1 MDDMLENATDG
12 KMPISFVTSRHMVR
26 PVNVSHKETIKRKFE
41 RYGFLDHPLLVTKD
55 GCLWAGNHRYEVALE
70 LGISHVPMIIRTPQS
85 LDRAAL
91 EDNEASK
98 GALGNC
104 FVDVAELVWRKL
116 DSGMTQQ
123 AVGDELGMERG
134 EVAKLA
140 MLRKI
145 DPKAWAMIV
154 PVARSSGTNDAEGA
168 GTQNVPDGTF
178 SENLLRSIL
187 PLTADQQLD
196 LVTRLASGAIQKSQ
210 FKTQAEKFRARNEA
224 GAWIV
229 RELVGVDQA
238 LIDEALAEIAK
249 GVYDDEWVA
258 TDVAKKD
265 GKATPSKTGGAP
277 IKAGDAP
284 EKLANSAGLK
294 LSALA
299 KSMIDRHNKLHAITL
314 INGDFYVEI
323 EKIKS
328 GSINAVITDPP
339 YNISQNR
346 SYTRDDGSTIEKD
359 FGDWDKVDKSE
370 FLEMIDKWS
379 VEFFRIM
386 IPGAS
391 GFIFVGEDYIQSI
404 KDAFKATGFD
414 IRATFYWCRT
424 NPGASMQ
431 QTDFMPAMDFAI
443 QFSKPGAP
451 RTFNYPGDAAGVG
464 FNWRAFPICS
474 GDERIKK
481 PNGAQAKGESNT
493 LHPTQKPEAVI
504 RHLMDA
510 ITVSGDTVFDGFSGV
525 GTTAAVAKKS
535 GRRFIGFELD
545 PVYFTAAKV
554 RIA

>member
-1 MDDMLENATDG
+1 MNATATDG
-12 KMPISFVTSRHMVR
+12 KLPISFITSRHMVR
-26 PVNVSHKETIKRKFE
+26 PVNLGHLASIRAKVEK
-41 RYGFLDHPLLVTKD
+41 YGFLDHPLLVTES
-55 GCLWAGNHRYEVALE
+55 GCLWAGNHRYEIALE
-70 LGISHVPMIIRTPQS
+70 RGETHVPMIIRTPAS

-91 EDNEASK
+91 EDNEASE
-98 GALGNC
+98 GALGNS
-104 FVDVAELVWRKL
+104 FVDIAELVWRKL
-116 DSGMTQQ
+116 DGGQTQQ
-123 AVGDELGMERG
+123 AVGDELGMGRTD
-134 EVAKLA
+134 VANQVA
-140 MLRKI
+140 LRKI
-145 DPKAWAMIV
+145 APEAWKV
-154 PVARSSGTNDAEGA
+154 VTDTARGVTTVRDGA
-168 GTQNVPDGTF
+168 VTPDVTDVTF
-178 SENLLRSIL
+178 TENGLRSIL
-187 PLTADQQLD
+187 PLTPAQQLD

-229 RELVGVDQA
+229 GELVGVDQA

-258 TDVAKKD
+258 TDVVKRD
-265 GKATPSKTGGAP
+265 GKVVPQKAGAP
-277 IKAGDAP
+277 PAKI
-284 EKLANSAGLK
+284 ANSAGSK
-294 LSALA
+294 LTALA
-299 KSMIDRHNKLHAITL
+299 KSMVDRHNKLHAITL

-346 SYTRDDGSTIEKD
+346 SYTREDGATIEKD
-359 FGDWDKVDKSE
+359 FGDWDKVDKSD

-386 IPGAS
+386 AAGAS
-391 GFIFVGEDYIQSI
+391 GFVFVGENYLQNV
-404 KDAFKATGFD
+404 KDAFKDTGFD
-414 IRATFYWCRT
+414 IRSTFYWCRT

-431 QTDFMPAMDFAI
+431 QTDFMPAMDFAV

-451 RTFNYPGDAAGVG
+451 RTFNYPGDAGGVG
-464 FNWRAFPICS
+464 FNWRSFPICG

-481 PNGAQAKGESNT
+481 LDGAQVKGESNT

-535 GRRFIGFELD
+535 GRRFIGFEMDLAHLRHRLGL
-545 PVYFTAAKV
+545 PT
-554 RIA
+554 RI